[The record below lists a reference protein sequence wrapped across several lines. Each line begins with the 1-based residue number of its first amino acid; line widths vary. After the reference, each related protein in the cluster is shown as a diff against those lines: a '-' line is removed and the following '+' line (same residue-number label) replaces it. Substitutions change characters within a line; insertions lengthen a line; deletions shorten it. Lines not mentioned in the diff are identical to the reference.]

1 MTEHPEVTVLMTAKT
16 AFDAQVVVG
25 ILREAGIPAYVG
37 GALLTDPVA
46 VSELLANTRQVD
58 IKVPVDR
65 VAEAR
70 DAVRSADAASHLL
83 DDPSFDPGPRPD
95 DV

>member
-1 MTEHPEVTVLMTAKT
+1 MIQT
-16 AFDAQVVVG
+16 DALAALSARDFWG
-25 ILREAGIPAYVG
+25 PNAPKYVG